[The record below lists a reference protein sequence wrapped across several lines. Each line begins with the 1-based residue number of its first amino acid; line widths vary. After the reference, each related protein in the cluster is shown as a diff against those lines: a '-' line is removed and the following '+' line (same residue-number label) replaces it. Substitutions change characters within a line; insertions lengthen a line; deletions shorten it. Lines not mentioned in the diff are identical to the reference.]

1 MSPEPAEPLAERV
14 ARAWARAI
22 SRTSYVSMA
31 HRELIDYL
39 SAPARRLVGVL
50 ESETYD
56 PLIPYGIGSAL
67 VEDHFTEP
75 ASLDRT
81 LAVLGEE
88 LAELGRTRRL
98 AAVLG
103 AIAAGFAR
111 ALKERT
117 LAEQESIRD
126 AALTARSAAEEARWT
141 SEARFRA
148 IFAEAVIG
156 IGVAELDGSI
166 IDVNAAICEMFGYSR
181 AEFLTQNV
189 STFIHPQDAPGVW
202 EKYQDLVDG
211 KLDHFRLEKPYA
223 RNGGGSIWT
232 DLVVSLVRAH
242 DGTPRFVVAMV
253 EDITE
258 RHSLQLQLEHQA
270 LHDPLTDLPN
280 RTLLFSRLEEA
291 LADPEPH
298 GRVGL
303 CYLDLDGF
311 KAINDTLGHAAGDQL
326 LRTVAGRLAAAVSG
340 GAAHGTMVARMGG
353 DEFVVLVPRSSGTAE
368 LVGVAEAALAAVRRP
383 VTLDGRSLTVSASAG
398 LIERPAGGDTSA
410 AELMKA
416 ADTTL
421 YWAKADGRDRW
432 AFFDEDRYATD
443 ISRYRLS
450 AELPRALA
458 QHEFFVEYQPLVRLC
473 DDGVAG
479 VEALVRWQHPELG
492 LLRPDLF
499 VPLAEETGLIVPLGR
514 WVLREACGQAARWRA
529 AHPDKPLLVSVN
541 VAVRQLREPGFV
553 ADVREALTT
562 TGLEP
567 AALQL
572 ELTESTLM
580 GTTGEPLRRLRALAD
595 LGIRIAIDDFGTG
608 YSNLAYL
615 RDLPVT
621 GLKLAG
627 TFVTGRTRA
636 DLPDRVDREILAALV
651 RLAHALGLTVI
662 AEGVETAEQA
672 ALLRTLDCDM
682 VQGWHYARA
691 EHPDAFSTRL
701 QSSC

>member
-1 MSPEPAEPLAERV
+1 MSPESAEPLADV
-14 ARAWARAI
+14 IARAWARAI

-31 HRELIDYL
+31 HHELVGYL
-39 SAPARRLVGVL
+39 TGQAKRLVGVL
-50 ESETYD
+50 EAEEDDRLT
-56 PLIPYGIGSAL
+56 PYGIGAAL
-67 VEDHFTEP
+67 VADHFTEP

-88 LAELGRTRRL
+88 LAVLGRPDRL
-98 AAVLG
+98 AALQG
-103 AIAAGFAR
+103 AIAAGFAG

-117 LAEQESIRD
+117 LAEQESIRN
-126 AALTARSAAEEARWT
+126 AAFTARSAAEKARWT

-166 IDVNAAICEMFGYSR
+166 IDVNTAICEMFGYTR
-181 AEFLTQNV
+181 DEFLRQNV
-189 STFIHPQDAPGVW
+189 GTFIHPEDAPGVW
-202 EKYQDLVDG
+202 DTYNDLIEG
-211 KLDHFRLEKPYA
+211 RRDHFRLEKPYS
-223 RNGGGSIWT
+223 RNDGDSIWT

-253 EDITE
+253 EDITD
-258 RHSLQLQLEHQA
+258 RHRLRLQLEHQA

-280 RTLLFSRLEEA
+280 RTMLFQRLEEA
-291 LADPEPH
+291 LADPQPH

-326 LRTVAGRLAAAVSG
+326 LRTVASRLAAAVSG
-340 GAAHGTMVARMGG
+340 GAAKGTLVARMGG

-368 LVGVAEAALAAVRRP
+368 LVSVAEAALAAVRRP

-421 YWAKADGRDRW
+421 YWAKSDGRDRW
-432 AFFDEDRYATD
+432 AFFDAGRYAAD
-443 ISRYRLS
+443 VSRYRLS

-458 QHEFFVEYQPLVRLC
+458 QNEFFVEYQPLVRVG
-473 DDGVAG
+473 DDGLAG

-492 LLRPDLF
+492 LLGPDRF
-499 VPLAEETGLIVPLGR
+499 VPLAEETGVIVPLGR
-514 WVLREACGQAARWRA
+514 WVLHEACRQAARWRA
-529 AHPDKPLLVSVN
+529 SHPEKALLVSVN

-553 ADVREALTT
+553 ADVREALAASE
-562 TGLEP
+562 LEP
-567 AALQL
+567 TSLQL

-580 GTTGEPLRRLRALAD
+580 GTTGEPLRRLRTLAD
-595 LGIRIAIDDFGTG
+595 LGVRIAIDDFGTG

-615 RDLPVT
+615 RNLPVT

-627 TFVTGRTRA
+627 TFVTGKTRA

-651 RLAHALGLTVI
+651 RLAHALDLTVT

-672 ALLRTLDCDM
+672 ALLRSLDCDL

-691 EHPDAFSTRL
+691 EPPEAFSARL
-701 QSSC
+701 AANI

>member
-1 MSPEPAEPLAERV
+1 VV

-31 HRELIDYL
+31 HRELVDYL
-39 SAPARRLVGVL
+39 TGQAKRLVGVL
-50 ESETYD
+50 EAEEDDRLT
-56 PLIPYGIGSAL
+56 PYGIGAAL
-67 VEDHFTEP
+67 VAEHFTEP

-88 LAELGRTRRL
+88 LSALGRPDRL
-98 AAVLG
+98 AAVQG
-103 AIAAGFAR
+103 ALAAGFAG

-117 LAEQESIRD
+117 LAEQESIRN

-166 IDVNAAICEMFGYSR
+166 IDVNSAICDMFGYTR
-181 AEFLTQNV
+181 AEFLRQNV
-189 STFIHPQDAPGVW
+189 GTFIHPEDAPGVW
-202 EKYQDLVDG
+202 DTYHDLIEG
-211 KLDHFRLEKPYA
+211 RRDHFRLEKPYS
-223 RNGGGSIWT
+223 RNDGDSIWT

-253 EDITE
+253 EDITD
-258 RHSLQLQLEHQA
+258 RHRLRLQLEHQA

-280 RTLLFSRLEEA
+280 RTLLFQRLEES
-291 LADPEPH
+291 LADPQPH

-340 GAAHGTMVARMGG
+340 GAAKGTLVARMGG

-368 LVGVAEAALAAVRRP
+368 LVSVAEAALTAVRRP

-398 LIERPAGGDTSA
+398 LIERAAGGDTTA
-410 AELMKA
+410 ADLMKA
-416 ADTTL
+416 ADSTL

-432 AFFDEDRYATD
+432 AFFDADRYAAD
-443 ISRYRLS
+443 VSRYRLS

-458 QHEFFVEYQPLVRLC
+458 QNEFFVEYQPLIRVG
-473 DDGVAG
+473 DDALAG

-492 LLRPDLF
+492 LLGPDRF
-499 VPLAEETGLIVPLGR
+499 VPLAEETGVIVSLGR
-514 WVLREACGQAARWRA
+514 WVLREACRQAARWRA
-529 AHPDKPLLVSVN
+529 SHPEKPLLVSVN

-553 ADVREALTT
+553 ADVREALAASE
-562 TGLEP
+562 LEP
-567 AALQL
+567 ESLQL

-580 GTTGEPLRRLRALAD
+580 GTTGEPLRRLRTLAD
-595 LGIRIAIDDFGTG
+595 LGVRVAIDDFGTG

-615 RDLPVT
+615 RNLPVT

-627 TFVTGRTRA
+627 TFVTGKTRA

-651 RLAHALGLTVI
+651 RLAHALDLTVT

-672 ALLRTLDCDM
+672 ALLRSLDCDL

-691 EHPDAFSTRL
+691 EPPEAFSARL
-701 QSSC
+701 AATI